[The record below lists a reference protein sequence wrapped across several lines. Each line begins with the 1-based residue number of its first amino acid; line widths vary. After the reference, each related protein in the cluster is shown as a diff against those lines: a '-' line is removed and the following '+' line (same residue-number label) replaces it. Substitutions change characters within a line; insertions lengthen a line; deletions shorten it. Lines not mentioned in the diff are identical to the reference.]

1 MALKLKISK
10 NPFNLSGSS
19 NKIVEPLSDIPIS
32 NVFTSTTS
40 TNQTSVN
47 NELTSNLAPKNLL
60 PPLSP
65 TGTVN
70 SLPFNINLS
79 KNFYGYNG
87 ALEELDEEFIE
98 FNLTKYTTKD
108 FFNIFD
114 KFFYQLDKDILL
126 TPILA
131 RSGNYI
137 GGYINP
143 RNIEIKNLQRE
154 IQKIKDEIDSIE
166 KEHPYF
172 KNGKVIALD
181 AYKNNASAAVNESQI
196 YYMQSAKKRIIL
208 DKDVYR
214 GMKNRLGKPS
224 AGNTDQITDQDFI
237 IFVKNLNA
245 IPMGPP
251 IRKFDDI
258 YTPPQLDEDGE
269 LGIGTNNI
277 TLYINR
283 WPNNAINGE
292 EVNGGYGTISTRD

>member
-1 MALKLKISK
+1 MALRLKISK

-19 NKIVEPLSDIPIS
+19 NKIVEPLSDIP
-32 NVFTSTTS
+32 TSTPPTD
-40 TNQTSVN
+40 QTSVSS
-47 NELTSNLAPKNLL
+47 ELISNLAPENLL
-60 PPLSP
+60 PPSP
-65 TGTVN
+65 PMGTVN

-87 ALEELDEEFIE
+87 ALEELDEEFTE

-114 KFFYQLDKDILL
+114 RFFYQLDKDMLL
-126 TPILA
+126 TPMLG

-181 AYKNNASAAVNESQI
+181 SYKNNASAAVNESQI
-196 YYMQSAKKRIIL
+196 YYMQSAKRRLIL

-224 AGNTDQITDQDFI
+224 AGNTDQTTDQDFI

-245 IPMGPP
+245 IPIGPP
-251 IRKFDDI
+251 IHKFDDI
-258 YTPPQLDEDGE
+258 YTPPQSDEDDE
-269 LGIGTNNI
+269 FGIGTNNI

-283 WPNNAINGE
+283 WPNNNINE
-292 EVNGGYGTISTRD
+292 EIVSGGYGNISLRD